1 MTDESQSGKPIEQP
15 EDALPPI
22 TLDQLPESYSE
33 ALKRASWPNLM
44 PVQARTLPY
53 VRSKRD
59 MMIQSRTG
67 SGKTGAFIL
76 PMIEIID
83 PTEATCQALVMV
95 PTRELAKQ
103 VASEAELLLKDIGIR
118 TVEVY
123 GGVGYKAQLDG
134 FRAGAHLVVGTPGRI
149 LDHLLRGHLSL
160 ENLRLLVFD
169 EADRM
174 LSMGF
179 YPDMREMQR
188 YLPRGPIQGYMFS
201 ATYPPRVRSLAQQF
215 LTKPGFLS
223 LSSDNIL
230 VVETEHRYTIVPESD
245 RDRALVRLIEIE
257 NPTSALIFCN
267 TKDKVHYVA
276 TVLKR
281 FGYDAAEL
289 SADVSQ
295 AEREKVMSRAKEG
308 TLRFLVATDV
318 AERGID
324 IHELSHVIQFELPDD
339 PETYVHRA
347 GRTGRA
353 GASGV
358 VITLLTQMEMRQLK
372 SLAKRFD
379 VTMVEKACPTDA
391 DVHEVVAERTTTLL
405 EAKMRARDRLQVE
418 RMERFFPL
426 VRALASGEDELPL
439 LAMLLDDYYQN
450 EVHAPKLA
458 PAPEA
463 IAPKPSGNQGGKP
476 KGHGRGRGRRRR

>member
-1 MTDESQSGKPIEQP
+1 MTDDLQPGKPIEQP
-15 EDALPPI
+15 EDALAPI
-22 TLDQLPESYSE
+22 TRDQLPDSYNE
-33 ALKRASWPNLM
+33 ALKRANWPDLM
-44 PVQARTLPY
+44 PVQARTIPY
-53 VRSKRD
+53 VHSKRD

-67 SGKTGAFIL
+67 SGKTGAFVL
-76 PMIEIID
+76 PMLEIID
-83 PTEATCQALVMV
+83 PTEASCQALVMV

-103 VASEAELLLKDIGIR
+103 VASEAQLLLKDVGIR

-149 LDHLLRGHLSL
+149 LDHLLRGNLSL
-160 ENLRLLVFD
+160 EHLRLLVFD

-188 YLPRGPIQGYMFS
+188 YLPRHPIQGYMFS

-295 AEREKVMSRAKEG
+295 AEREKVMERAKQG

-358 VITLLTQMEMRQLK
+358 VITLLTQLEMRQLK
-372 SLAKRFD
+372 SLAKRFK
-379 VTMVEKACPTDA
+379 VTMIEKPLPSEEQLR
-391 DVHEVVAERTTTLL
+391 EVVAERTTTLL
-405 EAKMRARDRLQVE
+405 EAKMRARDRLKVE
-418 RMERFFPL
+418 RMERFYPL
-426 VRALASGEDELPL
+426 VRALAGSDEELPL

-450 EVHAPKLA
+450 EVHAPKV
-458 PAPEA
+458 PYVDEPSSY
-463 IAPKPSGNQGGKP
+463 KPGGGQGDKP
-476 KGHGRGRGRRRR
+476 KGHGRGRGKRRR